1 MNALIVADLEGI
13 SGVQSLDEI
22 ENCRRL
28 FSDEINVYI
37 DCLNKKGIYKIT
49 VCDAHSNGD
58 YLSEDVLVGQV
69 KLVSKV
75 TNISFDQ
82 RYDFAIMAGFHGK
95 SRSDGL
101 YPHTL
106 RPDIK
111 NIWLDNN
118 AIGEVELYCRWLGSK
133 GIPVILVTGDTQ
145 AILEANEYNIYRQV
159 CCVKSVYG
167 EVQDHFSVLYSK
179 IQKNIEA
186 ALQLDFQY
194 CISRDSKKIEVEL
207 LSSEIADLMIGH
219 MTDTNRITFKS
230 CNEFVNQLDRFF
242 SIVNSTTEDLIKTNI
257 AFIKQLRKQT
267 GHIPKDKITD
277 HRTLD
282 ILNSNPIMIS
292 GKDRSYL
299 LKEIKKFCLEY
310 DEE

>member
-1 MNALIVADLEGI
+1 M
-13 SGVQSLDEI
+13 
-22 ENCRRL
+22 
-28 FSDEINVYI
+28 
-37 DCLNKKGIYKIT
+37 NKKGINKIT

-58 YLSEDVLVGQV
+58 YLSEEVLVGKV
-69 KLVSKV
+69 ELVSKV
-75 TNISFDQ
+75 TNVSFDQ
-82 RYDFAIMAGFHGK
+82 KYDFAILAGFHGK

-111 NIWLDNN
+111 NIWLNN
-118 AIGEVELYCRWLGSK
+118 KAIGEVELYCRWLGSK

-159 CCVKSVYG
+159 CCVKSVRG

-194 CISRDSKKIEVEL
+194 CISKDSEKIEVEL
-207 LSSEIADLMIGH
+207 LFSEVADLVSGH
-219 MTDTNRITFKS
+219 MADTNSITFKS

-242 SIVNSTTEDLIKTNI
+242 SLVNSATEDLIKTNI
-257 AFIKQLRKQT
+257 AFIKELRKQT

-277 HRTLD
+277 PKTLN
-282 ILNSNPIMIS
+282 ILNSNPIMIT
-292 GKDRSYL
+292 GNDRSYL
-299 LKEIKKFCLEY
+299 IKEIKKISSEY
-310 DEE
+310 VEE

>member
-37 DCLNKKGIYKIT
+37 ECLNQKGINKII

-58 YLSEDVLVGQV
+58 YLSEGVLVGQV
-69 KLVSKV
+69 ELVSKV
-75 TNISFDQ
+75 TNVSFDQ
-82 RYDFAIMAGFHGK
+82 KYDFAIMAGFHGK

-106 RPDIK
+106 RQDIK
-111 NIWLDNN
+111 NIWLDKN

-159 CCVKSVYG
+159 CCVKSIRG

-194 CISRDSKKIEVEL
+194 CISKDSEKIEVEL
-207 LSSEIADLMIGH
+207 LSSEVADLIIGH
-219 MTDTNRITFKS
+219 MADSKRITFKS

-242 SIVNSTTEDLIKTNI
+242 SVVNSTTEDLMKNNI
-257 AFIKQLRKQT
+257 AFIKELRKQS

-277 HRTLD
+277 PKTLN

-292 GKDRSYL
+292 REDRSYL
-299 LKEIKKFCLEY
+299 IKEFKKICSEY